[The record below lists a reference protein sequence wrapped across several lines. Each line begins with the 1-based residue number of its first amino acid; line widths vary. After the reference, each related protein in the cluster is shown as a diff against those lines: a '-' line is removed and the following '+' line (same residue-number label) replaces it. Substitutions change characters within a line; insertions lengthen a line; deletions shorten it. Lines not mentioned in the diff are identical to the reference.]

1 MFASSPQNNAYLELL
16 TTTEELASIPT
27 LNGFTSGA
35 RTLDVILDVMILG
48 SNQYFSD
55 STLFGQESF
64 WWFYFDPVDSNI
76 FQNLR
81 FFTTRDTT
89 TEASW
94 DEDLEYG
101 KRYIIHGRDNG
112 DGLIIR
118 VNGSAAH
125 AVDATQADQ
134 GDLVPIAIDTE
145 PITVGYD
152 AVFRTQMRLYEA
164 AVRVNGSLVVH
175 IRPKLADGATV
186 KDLTTFG
193 NDLVVAGTE
202 DTNYLYGPAWQ
213 PAHAFSGSDSLS

>member
-1 MFASSPQNNAYLELL
+1 MFAYSPQNNAYLQLL
-16 TTTEELASIPT
+16 TTAAALADIPT
-27 LNGFTSGA
+27 LHGFSGV
-35 RTLDVILDVMILG
+35 RKLDVTLDVMILG

-101 KRYIIHGRDNG
+101 KRYVIHGRDHG
-112 DGLIIR
+112 DGVIIR

-134 GDLVPIAIDTE
+134 GDLVPITIDTE
-145 PITVGYD
+145 PITVGHD
-152 AVFRTQMRLYEA
+152 AVFNTQMRLYEA
-164 AVRVNGSLVVH
+164 AVRVNGSLVLH
-175 IRPKLADGATV
+175 LRPKPGDAATV
-186 KDLTTFG
+186 ADLTDFG
-193 NDLVVAGTE
+193 NDLVLQGTQ
-202 DTNYLYGPAWQ
+202 DTDYLYAKAWSNS
-213 PAHAFSGSDSLS
+213 PAFSGSESLP